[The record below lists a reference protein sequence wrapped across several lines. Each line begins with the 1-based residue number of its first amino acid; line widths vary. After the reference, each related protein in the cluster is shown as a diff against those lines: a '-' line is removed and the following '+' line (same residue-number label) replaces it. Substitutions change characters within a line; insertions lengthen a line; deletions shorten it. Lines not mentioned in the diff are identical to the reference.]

1 MRKDVVVDVSAAE
14 RAAASSLEIARR
26 QLAMGAVNFLALLNG
41 QNTYQQA
48 RNNLVQAQSARFA
61 DTAAL
66 FHVLGGGWRDPDGA
80 AHQ

>member
-26 QLAMGAVNFLALLNG
+26 QLATGAVNSLALLNG

-48 RNNLVQAQSARFA
+48 RNNLVQAQAARFA
-61 DTAAL
+61 DAAAL
-66 FHVLGGGWRDPDGA
+66 FHALGGGWRDAGGA